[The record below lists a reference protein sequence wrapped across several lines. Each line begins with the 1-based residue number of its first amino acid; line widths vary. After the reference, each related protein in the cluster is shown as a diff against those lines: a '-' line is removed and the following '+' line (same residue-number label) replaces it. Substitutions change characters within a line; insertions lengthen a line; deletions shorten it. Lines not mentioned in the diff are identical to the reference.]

1 MSTTLSLSSDS
12 TPRNGASENAMTV
25 SQIVGELCEMLGGK
39 DISVEVIQIDDYSF
53 VGIINRN
60 RVVKY
65 CFEDDRREEENETLM
80 TLKNSKVGGNYIA
93 KYEPLMHKDKLYFSF
108 PLLREIS
115 FNKVKFEDEILC
127 LVQNLLEE
135 LRKIHLCEIIH
146 GDIKENNIMSD
157 NGRAVFID
165 YGCSLHIRKESIDDT
180 RSSVNGFVHCEMYR
194 APECWSEC
202 DENVDKL
209 KTYLDGRKCDYAC
222 SNHVTVQSDV
232 YALGKIFLKY
242 FKNRVEEKHVK
253 FFKKMCHIDI
263 ESRVKS
269 SDMCR
274 EWNGLMPDYEV

>member
-1 MSTTLSLSSDS
+1 
-12 TPRNGASENAMTV
+12 MTV
-25 SQIVGELCEMLGGK
+25 SQIVGELGEMLGGK

-60 RVVKY
+60 RVIKY
-65 CFEDDRREEENETLM
+65 CFEDDRREEENEIILK
-80 TLKNSKVGGNYIA
+80 LKNNNVGGNYTTN
-93 KYEPLMHKDKLYFSF
+93 YEPLKYKGDKLYFSF
-108 PLLREIS
+108 PLLREIDFS
-115 FNKVKFEDEILC
+115 RIKFEDEILC
-127 LVQNLLEE
+127 LVQDLLGE
-135 LRKIHLCEIIH
+135 LRKIHLCGVIH

-157 NGRAVFID
+157 NGKPKFID
-165 YGCSLHIRKESIDDT
+165 YGCSLSIRKESIDDI

-209 KTYLDGRKCDYAC
+209 KTYLDGRKCDYAF

-253 FFKKMCHIDI
+253 FFKNMCHIDI
-263 ESRVKS
+263 ESRTKS

-274 EWNGLMPDYEV
+274 EWHGLMPDYEV